1 MWRDED
7 GLQIA
12 STVQDGMV
20 RLKREDGQGKPGFS
34 PGGMAKD
41 LEASRDRKKSKL

>member
-1 MWRDED
+1 MWRDAD

-12 STVQDGMV
+12 TTVQDGMV

-34 PGGMAKD
+34 PGGMVKD
-41 LEASRDRKKSKL
+41 LEASRASKNSKL